1 MTRKKVCRKSAP
13 SFFVQKKG
21 ASLIAARPFS
31 LLCPKWSLSVH
42 VNVQLREWEVDS
54 GLWQF
59 FVETRIVVVENAPIV
74 RSRHPNPDG
83 QVDAACAQRT
93 KRDKRRTICCFGLIT
108 AGSLLCFIG
117 IFIFFS
123 LSSAFLMALTI
134 LLSVSNLS
142 RGARS
147 PDSFLRAPFALR
159 DRLRE
164 SVSRCVCLRSESSVF
179 LVLQCRSR
187 RRMRC

>member
-1 MTRKKVCRKSAP
+1 MPVSCLSIRSLPHVNKVLNDDEKEGVSKKRT
-13 SFFVQKKG
+13 FFFLSKKG

-93 KRDKRRTICCFGLIT
+93 KRDKRRTICFWLDYSRFV
-108 AGSLLCFIG
+108 ACFIG

-123 LSSAFLMALTI
+123 FF
-134 LLSVSNLS
+134 
-142 RGARS
+142 R
-147 PDSFLRAPFALR
+147 
-159 DRLRE
+159 
-164 SVSRCVCLRSESSVF
+164 VF
-179 LVLQCRSR
+179 DGFDYFVVGI
-187 RRMRC
+187 